1 MKGRL
6 SATKSKTRGAM
17 DFVCVPFLL
26 SVVSG
31 NINNGAISGVVKHLA
46 KDRSEPWQ
54 DRRSRVGATPTR
66 QNSGE
71 PQLLL
76 GKIYATFWD

>member
-46 KDRSEPWQ
+46 KDSSEPWQ
-54 DRRSRVGATPTR
+54 NGDSPVGATPTR

-76 GKIYATFWD
+76 GKKYATFWD